1 MSTGLILDDSS
12 FAVKA
17 ESSEGVYAP
26 PTSGTDGYLEVIK
39 GSVEIQPARAL
50 VERNVLSATLS
61 KHIPRLGMRS
71 VTGKVGVEMKG
82 SGVEGT
88 APDYS
93 LLLESL
99 FGSKRSYTTAAVTR
113 NAVMTS
119 TQLAIEDADIA
130 SFNIGDIIIIKK
142 SAAYHSCAVV
152 SKTSGAGSAT
162 LTITPA
168 APFTPVYP
176 VALSK
181 FTTYVPADSGHKPF
195 SLSAYWGDGF
205 LEKAIGNYCAGMT
218 LQNFK
223 TGMIPSLEFKLEG
236 MSYGRTAATSTPYT
250 PSFSAA
256 LPAVALSASIYQ
268 GGTEILVDDISL
280 SFDQVVQFL
289 TATGNANGRFAGRIS
304 GKRTIKG
311 SFAPYSDTSLGNF
324 TNFDTRAT
332 FSMFLR
338 LFNPSSTD
346 GNYDLGSHVGIYMP
360 NCILT
365 TDKIVDQNG
374 VLVEK
379 VDFMA
384 TGGAVGALSEIFM
397 GFN

>member
-17 ESSEGVYAP
+17 ETSEGTYIA
-26 PTSGTDGYLEVIK
+26 PTSGSDGFLEVIK
-39 GSVEIQPARAL
+39 GSVDIQPMRAL
-50 VERNVLSATLS
+50 VERNVLSSTLS

-71 VTGKVGVEMKG
+71 VTGKLGVELKG

-93 LLLESL
+93 LLLESM
-99 FGSKRSYTTAAVTR
+99 FGTKRAYTTAAVTR

-119 TQLAIEDADIA
+119 TTLAIEDADIA
-130 SFNIGDIIIIKK
+130 SLNIGDIIVIKK
-142 SAAYHSCAVV
+142 TGAYHSAAIV
-152 SKTSGAGSAT
+152 SKVSTAGSAVVT
-162 LTITPA
+162 FTPA
-168 APFTPVYP
+168 AGFTPVYP
-176 VALSK
+176 VAISK

-205 LEKAIGNYCAGMT
+205 LEASIGNYVAGMT

-223 TGMIPSLEFKLEG
+223 TGQIPSLEFKLDG
-236 MSYGRTAATSTPYT
+236 MSYSRTAATSAPYAA
-250 PSFSAA
+250 SFSSA
-256 LPAVALSASIYQ
+256 LPAVALGASIYQ
-268 GGTEILVDDISL
+268 AGTEILVDDIAL
-280 SFDQVVQFL
+280 SFEQAISFL
-289 TATGNANGRFAGRIS
+289 QATGNVNGRFAGRVG
-304 GKRTIKG
+304 GKRTVKG
-311 SFAPYSDTSLGNF
+311 SFAPYSDTTLGNF

-338 LFNPSSTD
+338 LFNPSATA
-346 GNYDLGSHVGIYMP
+346 GQYDLGSHVGIYMP

-365 TDKIVDQNG
+365 TDKIADANG

-379 VDFMA
+379 VEFMA
-384 TGGAVGALSEIFM
+384 TGGPVGALSEIFM